1 MEPGSDVLLVVSLA
15 AVVALLAYGLADAW
29 YYAFGAPAALPFL
42 GLLRQAGVSLGEARE
57 ALGRDGFA
65 HAERRCVLC
74 PSGACCAELAKAGM
88 AAPIDCPNAPLFDAL
103 RRPRA

>member
-1 MEPGSDVLLVVSLA
+1 M
-15 AVVALLAYGLADAW
+15 
-29 YYAFGAPAALPFL
+29 APTSGVPFL
-42 GLLRQAGVSLGEARE
+42 GVLRQVPVSLGEARE
-57 ALGRDGFA
+57 ALGRDAFA
-65 HAERRCVLC
+65 HAARLCMLC